1 MRARNLFCWNFI
13 SRALAAQ
20 LLLLL
25 IFFVS
30 NYSSFCHATTLT
42 STAKNGREALEIIIS
57 ISPAYPPSNG
67 DDPYSYSPPPQEPLC
82 PLPPPPP
89 PPPEPL
95 CPSPMPPPPPPSPSP
110 SPPPLPPPSPLP
122 VHSPPK
128 PPPRQSNPNYLLAS
142 AISVIQR
149 FKRTITCD
157 PFKVKQTWEG
167 NDICKDKTKYKGFSC
182 YKNRVVSVNF
192 NGFGLCGK
200 PLSLKKFIDGIKTL
214 VIVHLNS
221 NNFTGEIPYGISS
234 KKIPKLFELDLSN
247 NKYMGSFPKA
257 VLGATNLTY
266 LDLRFNYLTGP
277 VDPEVFT
284 LDLDVLFLNDNQFSG
299 KIPESIGGTAALFL
313 TLANN
318 QFTGEIPKSIGSAK
332 GNLLEVLFLNNQL
345 SGCLPYEIGF
355 LKLATVFDASKNKLT
370 GPIPQSFGCLRDM
383 ELLNLSYN
391 QLYGEVP
398 ETLCKLNN
406 LEELTLKYNYFTQVG
421 PACRKLIAENVLD
434 VNMNCIIDL
443 DNQRKPDECEAFFLK
458 KWQCPDMKSLSY
470 VPCNVHEFSSRK
482 PSAGRAQGNAR
493 ARSTTYAA
501 INKPHL

>member
-1 MRARNLFCWNFI
+1 MRARNLFCSHFI

-20 LLLLL
+20 LLLLFV
-25 IFFVS
+25 FFVS
-30 NYSSFCHATTLT
+30 NYSPFCHATALT
-42 STAKNGREALEIIIS
+42 SAGKNGREAIEITLPIA
-57 ISPAYPPSNG
+57 PAYPPPNG

-82 PLPPPPP
+82 PLPTPPP
-89 PPPEPL
+89 PPPEPI
-95 CPSPMPPPPPPSPSP
+95 CPPPMPPS
-110 SPPPLPPPSPLP
+110 LPPPSPLP
-122 VHSPPK
+122 PAKPPK
-128 PPPRQSNPNYLLAS
+128 VPPSPKPKQFPPTPNYLLTS

-149 FKRTITCD
+149 FKRTITSD
-157 PFKVKQTWEG
+157 PFNVTRTWVG
-167 NDICKDKTKYKGFSC
+167 KDICKDKTKYRGFTC
-182 YKNRVVSVNF
+182 YKNRVVGVNF
-192 NGFGLCGK
+192 NGYNLKGN
-200 PLSLKKFIDGIKTL
+200 PLSLKNFIDGIKTL

-221 NNFTGEIPYGISS
+221 NNFTGEIPNKISYQ
-234 KKIPKLFELDLSN
+234 KLPKLFELDLSN

-266 LDLRFNYLTGP
+266 LDLRFNFLTGP
-277 VDPEVFT
+277 VDPQVFT
-284 LDLDVLFLNDNQFSG
+284 MDLDVLFLNDNGFSG
-299 KIPESIGGTAALFL
+299 KIPDSLGRTAALFL

-318 QFTGEIPKSIGSAK
+318 KFTGEIPKSIGLAK

-345 SGCLPYEIGF
+345 SGCLPYEIGL
-355 LKLATVFDASKNKLT
+355 LKLATVFDASVNKLT

-391 QLYGEVP
+391 KLYGEVP

-406 LEELTLKYNYFTQVG
+406 LENLTLKYNYFTQVG
-421 PACRKLIAENVLD
+421 PECRKLIAENVLD
-434 VNMNCIIDL
+434 VSMNCIIDL

-470 VPCNVHEFSSRK
+470 IPCNAHEFSSRK
-482 PSAGRAQGNAR
+482 NSAGRAQRDAM